1 MFVEVKKMHISDG
14 LLDNSIILILWIID
28 VLFGAYS
35 IYTIRKT
42 NQENNEKP
50 IIITGAIT
58 AMVFAFQML
67 NFPISAGTSGHL
79 LGYMIMAIFM
89 GPSYAFVMI
98 STILVIQAFIFA
110 DGGILALGANIFNM
124 GIVTY
129 GAYCVFWIIR
139 KKLAKNETT
148 NTNSVPRSLILSGS
162 IGAYLSLIIAS
173 FVCAIEI
180 GLSANFPYGLELTIP
195 VMMGYHAII
204 GIGEMLIT
212 AGILTF
218 MYKYGKEFLPNW
230 NVIPIWS

>member
-1 MFVEVKKMHISDG
+1 MHISDG
-14 LLDNSIILILWIID
+14 LLDNSILIVLWLID
-28 VLFGAYS
+28 LLFGAFA

-42 NQENNEKP
+42 NKDNNEKP
-50 IIITGAIT
+50 IVITGAIT

-124 GIVTY
+124 GVITY
-129 GAYCVFWIIR
+129 LAYCVFWFLR
-139 KKLAKNETT
+139 KKMANSEKNEE
-148 NTNSVPRSLILSGS
+148 NKIPRSTLISGS

-173 FVCAIEI
+173 FICAIEI
-180 GLSANFPYGLELTIP
+180 GLSTNFPYGIEITIP
-195 VMMGYHAII
+195 VMMGYHAFI

-212 AGILTF
+212 AGVLTF
-218 MYKYGKEFLPNW
+218 MYKYGAEFLPDLNKT
-230 NVIPIWS
+230 PIWS